1 MLFILYIIMTTTN
14 SHIVNIYKSRKNLL
28 EILDERGFSTINY
41 TNLSISEISIL
52 AESEQLDMLLDNEI
66 NKKKIYVKYYINK
79 VLKPQNVYDIVEDL
93 FHLENLLS
101 KKDDLMIITKDEPN
115 ETLIQTIKDIWM
127 SENIYIAVVNIKRL
141 QFNILKHDLVPK
153 HSILNEE
160 EEDKFKKKYNILN
173 NSQIPDIS
181 FFSPV
186 SIVMGFRPDD
196 IIKIIRKSR
205 VAINT
210 EFYRVCKI

>member
-1 MLFILYIIMTTTN
+1 MNTTN
-14 SHIVNIYKSRKNLL
+14 SHIISIYKSRKHLL
-28 EILDERGFSTINY
+28 EILNERGFNITSYN
-41 TNLSISEISIL
+41 NLSISEVSIL
-52 AESEQLDMLLDNEI
+52 AETEQLDMLLHNEKT
-66 NKKKIYVKYYINK
+66 NKKIYVKYYINK
-79 VLKPQNVYDIVEDL
+79 VLKAQNVYDIVEDL
-93 FHLENLLS
+93 FHLENILT

-115 ETLIQTIKDIWM
+115 DTLIQTIKDIWM
-127 SENIYIAVVNIKRL
+127 SENIYIAAVNIKRL
-141 QFNILKHDLVPK
+141 QFNILKHELVPN
-153 HSILNEE
+153 HSILTKE
-160 EEDKFKKKYNILN
+160 EEDAFKKKYNILN